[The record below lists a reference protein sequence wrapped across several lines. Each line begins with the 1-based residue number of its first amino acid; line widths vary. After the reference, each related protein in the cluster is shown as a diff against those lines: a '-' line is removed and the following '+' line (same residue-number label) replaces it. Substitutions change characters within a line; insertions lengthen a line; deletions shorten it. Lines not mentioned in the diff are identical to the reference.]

1 LKDLVKMSNNML
13 LRIAEKFLNN
23 DTNNSSNN
31 INNSSNNSSN
41 TNNTNTNNTINLN
54 EPNNTPTI
62 KTPTII
68 TTPPKVTTPSINTT
82 TSTSTTKNEVVPE
95 IETKVDSPTPHLHPS
110 IKVEN
115 IQILKS
121 NYLNS
126 SHLERNP
133 QLKRRS
139 GVSAESTS
147 NLQGSVQLKTIP
159 KSPEEKKRIKSI
171 VCFNLLFKQLDDDEL
186 SKVIDVMFQVTLT
199 PGQVIINQ
207 GEDGDNF
214 YVIDNGNLQVIK
226 DNVVVN
232 TLGPGRSFGEIALMY
247 NVPRIATV
255 KAISDVVLWGM
266 DRIAFRTILMQYAK
280 RKRELY
286 EKFLEKVPLLKD
298 LSSYQR
304 ATIAD
309 ALEPAN
315 FQEGDV
321 IIKQGEEGDIFYIVE
336 EGECIITQTRNLN
349 GQDSKPI
356 EMMRIGPGD
365 YFGEVALLKNQAR
378 AANVIAK
385 TDVKCLQMNRK
396 DFIVLLGPLENILK
410 QKMEEYKTYEEQIKE
425 TQV

>member
-1 LKDLVKMSNNML
+1 
-13 LRIAEKFLNN
+13 
-23 DTNNSSNN
+23 
-31 INNSSNNSSN
+31 
-41 TNNTNTNNTINLN
+41 
-54 EPNNTPTI
+54 
-62 KTPTII
+62 
-68 TTPPKVTTPSINTT
+68 
-82 TSTSTTKNEVVPE
+82 
-95 IETKVDSPTPHLHPS
+95 
-110 IKVEN
+110 
-115 IQILKS
+115 
-121 NYLNS
+121 
-126 SHLERNP
+126 
-133 QLKRRS
+133 
-139 GVSAESTS
+139 
-147 NLQGSVQLKTIP
+147 
-159 KSPEEKKRIKSI
+159 
-171 VCFNLLFKQLDDDEL
+171 LFKQLDDDEL

-365 YFGEVALLKNQAR
+365 YFGEVALLKNQGR

-410 QKMEEYKTYEEQIKE
+410 QKMEEYKTYEEKIKE